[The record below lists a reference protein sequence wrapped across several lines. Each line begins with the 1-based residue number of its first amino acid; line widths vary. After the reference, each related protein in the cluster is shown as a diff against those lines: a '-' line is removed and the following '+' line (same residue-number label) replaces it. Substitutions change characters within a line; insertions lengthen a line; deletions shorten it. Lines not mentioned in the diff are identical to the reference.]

1 MKKWQKNIISGH
13 PNEIVVGEKEA
24 LANHVDPDRLRQ
36 AKQLLTSNHRVTS
49 SDPTLDKI
57 VCEMKWYF
65 IEQTLY
71 SPDMNF
77 IMPPTSKKLRGHIG
91 LGLSVCPSDRLS
103 VWPSVRLSVCPSVRL
118 SVTPYVGCKTREPLE
133 LGTWNFIY
141 SISTKNKRKRIFF
154 FFGRPLYGK
163 VMPLFRLSH
172 KNLVNTITW
181 ERLELGFSYLAYGLG
196 SMFRWP
202 N

>member
-1 MKKWQKNIISGH
+1 MVYLHPRVCFCRSCFLLEPIVLEVFCSMLALWRLGQKAVTACYKRYRSKFKYNKNPWNILRKWKSFLCPQ
-13 PNEIVVGEKEA
+13 
-24 LANHVDPDRLRQ
+24 LRRSWGGI
-36 AKQLLTSNHRVTS
+36 L
-49 SDPTLDKI
+49 
-57 VCEMKWYF
+57 
-65 IEQTLY
+65 
-71 SPDMNF
+71 
-77 IMPPTSKKLRGHIG
+77 
-91 LGLSVCPSDRLS
+91 
-103 VWPSVRLSVCPSVRL
+103 VWACPSVRLTVCPSVRP
-118 SVTPYVGCKTREPLE
+118 SVTPYVGCKTRERLE

-141 SISTKNKRKRIFF
+141 SISTKNKRTRIF

-202 N
+202 D